1 MQAEQVCHPQA
12 FQLNTNL
19 LFLALRGFIRL
30 DYPWL
35 LGAGRLHVDTLARQ
49 LGITLGI
56 DELIADAVRLGFD
69 RGSAIE
75 GIHWCVGRL
84 AVHTGLLAVTQFR
97 MVHLAELLDA
107 IRRFGQHPALPQLY
121 TSPERYRTSPSKHW
135 ITQVTQLH
143 TVLFHRGQLPE
154 EPRKQMPT

>member
-1 MQAEQVCHPQA
+1 M
-12 FQLNTNL
+12 
-19 LFLALRGFIRL
+19 LFRS
-30 DYPWL
+30 

-56 DELIADAVRLGFD
+56 DDLIADAVRLGFD
-69 RGSAIE
+69 PGSATE
-75 GIHWCVGRL
+75 GMHWCVGRL
-84 AVHTGLLAVTQFR
+84 AVHTGLLAVAQFR
-97 MVHLAELLDA
+97 MAHLAELLDA
-107 IRRFGQHPALPQLY
+107 IRRFGQHPALPQFY

-135 ITQVTQLH
+135 ITQVTQLQ